1 MDPVRK
7 MIPRTAI
14 ALPVHRYSGC
24 VFGIALSIPL
34 STYLPPPA
42 PPASTPKSPKTPTY
56 ISISI
61 SISIFHDGR
70 DRKGERGG
78 VGRGDMFMIYEYGCK
93 GVGVEER
100 ERYE

>member
-1 MDPVRK
+1 MLRIVSS
-7 MIPRTAI
+7 IV
-14 ALPVHRYSGC
+14 LRYGESDISP
-24 VFGIALSIPL
+24 F
-34 STYLPPPA
+34 YLPTPP
-42 PPASTPKSPKTPTY
+42 PKPKLPTPNPRETPTY

-100 ERYE
+100 ERCE